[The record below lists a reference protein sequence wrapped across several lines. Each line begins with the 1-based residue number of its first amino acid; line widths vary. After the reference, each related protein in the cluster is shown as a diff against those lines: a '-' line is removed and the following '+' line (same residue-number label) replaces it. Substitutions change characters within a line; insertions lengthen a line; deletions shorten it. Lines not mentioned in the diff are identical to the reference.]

1 MGACLN
7 KKPSEETEALI
18 NEIKELHE
26 RLAALEAERT
36 QNSTAN
42 KEKKN
47 KNDASKTTT
56 EPEFTAKDLESVKK
70 VANDI
75 QTLQDR
81 LKSLETERT
90 NTPLA
95 NLDDKEKIENL
106 KKTIE
111 NASSWDVESVGE
123 VTNNIKEL
131 HDRLAALEAEL
142 KLKENL
148 IHGLGPNLE
157 DGSNT
162 LAYDA
167 KDQTKTGLGKAKVGA
182 KTEEEEFQ
190 QLKSEAEKS
199 KSQAKTDVAGTE
211 NWQRISV

>member
-70 VANDI
+70 VANDVK
-75 QTLQDR
+75 TLHDR
-81 LKSLETERT
+81 LKSLE
-90 NTPLA
+90 
-95 NLDDKEKIENL
+95 IENIL
-106 KKTIE
+106 
-111 NASSWDVESVGE
+111 
-123 VTNNIKEL
+123 
-131 HDRLAALEAEL
+131 
-142 KLKENL
+142 
-148 IHGLGPNLE
+148 
-157 DGSNT
+157 
-162 LAYDA
+162 
-167 KDQTKTGLGKAKVGA
+167 
-182 KTEEEEFQ
+182 
-190 QLKSEAEKS
+190 
-199 KSQAKTDVAGTE
+199 
-211 NWQRISV
+211 